1 MVADEGWDCQ
11 HLLGSSPLPTVPR
24 TEIDGMQKTYPP
36 LTLENP
42 QKSTISSGL

>member
-1 MVADEGWDCQ
+1 LAPPTR
-11 HLLGSSPLPTVPR
+11 LFAAATVPR
-24 TEIDGMQKTYPP
+24 AEIDGMQKTYPP